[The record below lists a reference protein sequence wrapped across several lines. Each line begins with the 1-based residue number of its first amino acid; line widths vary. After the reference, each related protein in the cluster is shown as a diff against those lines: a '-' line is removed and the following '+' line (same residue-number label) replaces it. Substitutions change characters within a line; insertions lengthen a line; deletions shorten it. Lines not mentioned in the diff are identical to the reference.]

1 MLQQTKRLVAGVAA
15 VGLAAVALT
24 ACSPASSD
32 EGATPSAD
40 EQVTISVSGYPG
52 SDKPESRKIW
62 DDRIELFE
70 STHPNITVE
79 PTETKWDPTTFSAL
93 VAGGTLPTVIG
104 VPFTNIGQLVSNG
117 QVYDLTDLMKGD
129 DVLDSLN
136 PEVQSQAVFDDKS
149 YGIVSNA
156 YTLGLVYNRALYEQ
170 AGLDPDAPPT
180 TWKEVADNAEKIS
193 EATGQTGFSIATTQ
207 NSGGWLLTGMSYGF
221 GSLIQ
226 NEDGDKAEV
235 DSKGPQSALEFLD
248 EVRWDKNAAGSNF
261 LMTQDDMRTAMAAGQ
276 IGQTVLGADVYNDLV
291 GNRGM
296 TGTDLG
302 IAGLPQAAKGLGT
315 LGGGTIQVVS
325 PKATKAEAEA
335 AVEWIK
341 FMFLRVFTDEDFAVE
356 TAKARAEE
364 NQPVGAP
371 LVPVVDEKQYE
382 TYLGWISDYVDVD
395 QDQFSQYFES
405 LKELAIVPEP
415 LTAAQETYAL
425 LDAVTQKV
433 LTEEGTDISATLEQ
447 ANTESQALID
457 QAQ

>member
-1 MLQQTKRLVAGVAA
+1 MLQQTKRLFAGVAA

-32 EGATPSAD
+32 AGSTPAAD
-40 EQVTISVSGYPG
+40 EKVTISVSGYPG
-52 SDKPESRKIW
+52 SDKPDSRKIW
-62 DDRIELFE
+62 DDRIALFE
-70 STHPNITVE
+70 EANPNITVE

-104 VPFTNIGQLVSNG
+104 VPFTNIRQLVSNG
-117 QVYDLTDLMKGD
+117 QVYDITDLIKGD
-129 DVLDSLN
+129 DVLESLN
-136 PEVQSQAVFDDKS
+136 PDVQSQAVFDDKT
-149 YGIVSNA
+149 YGIVSAA
-156 YTLGLVYNRALYEQ
+156 YTLGLIYNRALYEQ
-170 AGLDPDAPPT
+170 AGLDPDAAPT
-180 TWKEVADNAEKIS
+180 TWDEVAENAQKIT

-235 DSKGPQSALEFLD
+235 DSKGPTSALEFLD

-261 LMTQDDMRTAMAAGQ
+261 LMTQDDMRTAVAAGQ

-296 TGTDLG
+296 NGADLG
-302 IAGLPQAAKGLGT
+302 IAGLPQASKGLGT

-325 PKATKAEAEA
+325 PKATAAEAAA

-341 FMFLRVFTDEDFAVE
+341 FMFLRAFTDKDFAIE
-356 TAKARAEE
+356 TAKARAAE

-371 LVPVVDEKQYE
+371 LVPVVDEDQYQ
-382 TYLGWISDYVDVD
+382 TYLGWIADYVDVD
-395 QDQFSQYFES
+395 QEQFTQYFDS

-425 LDAVTQKV
+425 LDAAVQKV
-433 LTEEGTDISATLEQ
+433 LTEQGTDIAATLDE
-447 ANTESQALID
+447 ANTQSQALID